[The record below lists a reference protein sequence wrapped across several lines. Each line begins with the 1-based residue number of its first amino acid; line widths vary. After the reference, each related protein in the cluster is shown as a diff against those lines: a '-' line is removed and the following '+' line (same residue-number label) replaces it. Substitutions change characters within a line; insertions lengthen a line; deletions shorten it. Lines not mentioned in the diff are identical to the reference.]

1 MPHLV
6 DLSGISNIIEK
17 QMDQISLITILSLAI
32 VYFLLRPYY
41 LKDIVNYEYKTIADI
56 LAFLFLSWVVST
68 VLGLI
73 LAMNL
78 VPIWWKLKSRKSA
91 HNDQRNFINSS
102 DAGTR
107 IQTGFFY
114 VRIAYPKLNRST
126 TNHINMEEPGNQ
138 LIDLNYWIT

>member
-1 MPHLV
+1 MHHLV

-17 QMDQISLITILSLAI
+17 QMDQISLITILSIAI

-78 VPIWWKLKSRKSA
+78 VPA
-91 HNDQRNFINSS
+91 
-102 DAGTR
+102 
-107 IQTGFFY
+107 
-114 VRIAYPKLNRST
+114 
-126 TNHINMEEPGNQ
+126 
-138 LIDLNYWIT
+138 

>member
-1 MPHLV
+1 MPHLLG
-6 DLSGISNIIEK
+6 LSGISNILEK
-17 QMDQISLITILSLAI
+17 KMDQISLITILSIAI

-78 VPIWWKLKSRKSA
+78 VPI
-91 HNDQRNFINSS
+91 
-102 DAGTR
+102 
-107 IQTGFFY
+107 
-114 VRIAYPKLNRST
+114 
-126 TNHINMEEPGNQ
+126 
-138 LIDLNYWIT
+138 

>member
-1 MPHLV
+1 MYHLV

-17 QMDQISLITILSLAI
+17 QMDQISLITILSIAI

-78 VPIWWKLKSRKSA
+78 VPI
-91 HNDQRNFINSS
+91 
-102 DAGTR
+102 
-107 IQTGFFY
+107 
-114 VRIAYPKLNRST
+114 
-126 TNHINMEEPGNQ
+126 
-138 LIDLNYWIT
+138 

>member
-1 MPHLV
+1 MHRLV
-6 DLSGISNIIEK
+6 NLSGINIIEK
-17 QMDQISLITILSLAI
+17 QMDQISLITILSIAI

-78 VPIWWKLKSRKSA
+78 VPI
-91 HNDQRNFINSS
+91 
-102 DAGTR
+102 
-107 IQTGFFY
+107 
-114 VRIAYPKLNRST
+114 
-126 TNHINMEEPGNQ
+126 
-138 LIDLNYWIT
+138 

>member
-1 MPHLV
+1 MHHLV

-17 QMDQISLITILSLAI
+17 QMDQISLITILSIAI

-41 LKDIVNYEYKTIADI
+41 LKDIVNYEYRTIADI

-78 VPIWWKLKSRKSA
+78 VPI
-91 HNDQRNFINSS
+91 
-102 DAGTR
+102 
-107 IQTGFFY
+107 
-114 VRIAYPKLNRST
+114 
-126 TNHINMEEPGNQ
+126 
-138 LIDLNYWIT
+138 

>member
-1 MPHLV
+1 MLHLV

-17 QMDQISLITILSLAI
+17 QMDQISLITILSIAI

-56 LAFLFLSWVVST
+56 LAFLFLSWIVST

-78 VPIWWKLKSRKSA
+78 VP
-91 HNDQRNFINSS
+91 
-102 DAGTR
+102 
-107 IQTGFFY
+107 
-114 VRIAYPKLNRST
+114 V
-126 TNHINMEEPGNQ
+126 
-138 LIDLNYWIT
+138 

>member
-1 MPHLV
+1 M

-17 QMDQISLITILSLAI
+17 QMDQISLITILSIAI

-68 VLGLI
+68 ILGLI

-78 VPIWWKLKSRKSA
+78 VPI
-91 HNDQRNFINSS
+91 
-102 DAGTR
+102 
-107 IQTGFFY
+107 
-114 VRIAYPKLNRST
+114 
-126 TNHINMEEPGNQ
+126 
-138 LIDLNYWIT
+138 

>member
-1 MPHLV
+1 MFHLV

-17 QMDQISLITILSLAI
+17 QMDQISLITILSIAI

-78 VPIWWKLKSRKSA
+78 VPI
-91 HNDQRNFINSS
+91 
-102 DAGTR
+102 
-107 IQTGFFY
+107 
-114 VRIAYPKLNRST
+114 
-126 TNHINMEEPGNQ
+126 
-138 LIDLNYWIT
+138 

>member
-1 MPHLV
+1 MFHLV
-6 DLSGISNIIEK
+6 DLSGIRNIIEK
-17 QMDQISLITILSLAI
+17 QMDQISLITILSIAI

-78 VPIWWKLKSRKSA
+78 VPI
-91 HNDQRNFINSS
+91 
-102 DAGTR
+102 
-107 IQTGFFY
+107 
-114 VRIAYPKLNRST
+114 
-126 TNHINMEEPGNQ
+126 
-138 LIDLNYWIT
+138 

>member
-1 MPHLV
+1 MHPLV

-17 QMDQISLITILSLAI
+17 QMDQISLITILSIAI

-78 VPIWWKLKSRKSA
+78 VPI
-91 HNDQRNFINSS
+91 
-102 DAGTR
+102 
-107 IQTGFFY
+107 
-114 VRIAYPKLNRST
+114 
-126 TNHINMEEPGNQ
+126 
-138 LIDLNYWIT
+138 

>member
-1 MPHLV
+1 M

-17 QMDQISLITILSLAI
+17 QMDQISLITIFSITI

-56 LAFLFLSWVVST
+56 LAFLFLSWIVST

-78 VPIWWKLKSRKSA
+78 VPI
-91 HNDQRNFINSS
+91 
-102 DAGTR
+102 
-107 IQTGFFY
+107 
-114 VRIAYPKLNRST
+114 
-126 TNHINMEEPGNQ
+126 
-138 LIDLNYWIT
+138 

>member
-1 MPHLV
+1 MHHLV
-6 DLSGISNIIEK
+6 DLGGISNIIEK
-17 QMDQISLITILSLAI
+17 QMDQISLITIFSITI

-78 VPIWWKLKSRKSA
+78 VPI
-91 HNDQRNFINSS
+91 
-102 DAGTR
+102 
-107 IQTGFFY
+107 
-114 VRIAYPKLNRST
+114 
-126 TNHINMEEPGNQ
+126 
-138 LIDLNYWIT
+138 

>member
-6 DLSGISNIIEK
+6 NLSGISNILEK
-17 QMDQISLITILSLAI
+17 KMDQISLITILSIAI

-78 VPIWWKLKSRKSA
+78 VPI
-91 HNDQRNFINSS
+91 
-102 DAGTR
+102 
-107 IQTGFFY
+107 
-114 VRIAYPKLNRST
+114 
-126 TNHINMEEPGNQ
+126 
-138 LIDLNYWIT
+138 

>member
-1 MPHLV
+1 MLHLV

-17 QMDQISLITILSLAI
+17 QMDQISLITILSIAI

-56 LAFLFLSWVVST
+56 LAFLFLSWIVST

-78 VPIWWKLKSRKSA
+78 VPI
-91 HNDQRNFINSS
+91 
-102 DAGTR
+102 
-107 IQTGFFY
+107 
-114 VRIAYPKLNRST
+114 
-126 TNHINMEEPGNQ
+126 
-138 LIDLNYWIT
+138 

>member
-1 MPHLV
+1 MN
-6 DLSGISNIIEK
+6 LSGISSILEREMN
-17 QMDQISLITILSLAI
+17 QISLITILSIAI

-78 VPIWWKLKSRKSA
+78 VPI
-91 HNDQRNFINSS
+91 
-102 DAGTR
+102 
-107 IQTGFFY
+107 
-114 VRIAYPKLNRST
+114 
-126 TNHINMEEPGNQ
+126 
-138 LIDLNYWIT
+138 

>member
-1 MPHLV
+1 MHHLL

-17 QMDQISLITILSLAI
+17 QMDKISLITIFSITI

-78 VPIWWKLKSRKSA
+78 VPI
-91 HNDQRNFINSS
+91 
-102 DAGTR
+102 
-107 IQTGFFY
+107 
-114 VRIAYPKLNRST
+114 
-126 TNHINMEEPGNQ
+126 
-138 LIDLNYWIT
+138 

>member
-1 MPHLV
+1 MHHLV

-17 QMDQISLITILSLAI
+17 QMDQISLITIFSIAI

-78 VPIWWKLKSRKSA
+78 VPI
-91 HNDQRNFINSS
+91 
-102 DAGTR
+102 
-107 IQTGFFY
+107 
-114 VRIAYPKLNRST
+114 
-126 TNHINMEEPGNQ
+126 
-138 LIDLNYWIT
+138 

>member
-1 MPHLV
+1 M

-17 QMDQISLITILSLAI
+17 QMDQISLITIFSIAI

-78 VPIWWKLKSRKSA
+78 VP
-91 HNDQRNFINSS
+91 
-102 DAGTR
+102 
-107 IQTGFFY
+107 
-114 VRIAYPKLNRST
+114 V
-126 TNHINMEEPGNQ
+126 
-138 LIDLNYWIT
+138 